1 MSDAQS
7 LSARGLS
14 VIPVPRPRPGARLGE
29 PGDCKIPAIAWRE
42 YQTRLP
48 TAAELEQL
56 DGTALDPLK
65 IAAIFVLTE
74 EIVRFA
80 RPGADV
86 LLLDVLAPQL
96 ARFADAQFIDPSVA
110 AVSNISP
117 ASITNALTP
126 LASTGDPGFDANNL
140 IIEYVSNGGS
150 LERAAFV
157 LSSQNAVAMR
167 LSGNDLFSDLTRS
180 GWGDCR
186 DSRGRQRCGRQHS
199 CAVGYGARAPGRRW
213 PARGRRQ
220 PEHLDRNVGC
230 AVESCRHDGVIVG
243 EHVSNRQRRDEG
255 RAVHQLDR
263 AHGSGRVHR
272 RRVVFERRDRRHK
285 AMPITESELKALLT
299 SIAPEISA
307 FVRDDIAQALAP
319 VELRL
324 KAAENAPGA

>member
-29 PGDCKIPAIAWRE
+29 PGDGKIPAIAWRE

-86 LLLDVLAPQL
+86 LLRDVLARQL

-180 GWGDCR
+180 GGAIAGIPAVASD
-186 DSRGRQRCGRQHS
+186 
-199 CAVGYGARAPGRRW
+199 AVGSILVLLDTARVLLADDGQL
-213 PARGRRQ
+213 AV
-220 PEHLDRNVGC
+220 DASRN
-230 AVESCRHDGVIVG
+230 
-243 EHVSNRQRRDEG
+243 
-255 RAVHQLDR
+255 
-263 AHGSGRVHR
+263 
-272 RRVVFERRDRRHK
+272 
-285 AMPITESELKALLT
+285 T
-299 SIAPEISA
+299 SIEMSDAPSSHAGTTGSSLVSMFQTDSVATKAERYINW
-307 FVRDDIAQALAP
+307 IALTGAAAYTEDALYLSGGIAGIRRCRSQNP
-319 VELRL
+319 NS
-324 KAAENAPGA
+324 KHC